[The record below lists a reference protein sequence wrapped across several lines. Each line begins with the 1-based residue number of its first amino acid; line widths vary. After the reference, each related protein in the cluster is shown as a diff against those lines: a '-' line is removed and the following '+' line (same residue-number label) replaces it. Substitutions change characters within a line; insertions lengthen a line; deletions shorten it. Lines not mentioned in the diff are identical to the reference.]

1 MEHLKHVEVLW
12 ICTGIMGPVGIVKAW
27 DTIEGRWKFYVGR
40 CDGYDLDEDVET
52 IMQLGQKFY
61 SLDHITAFGDLTP
74 PKDVT
79 DINVG
84 DKEE

>member
-27 DTIEGRWKFYVGR
+27 DTIENRWKFFVGIGTGR
-40 CDGYDLDEDVET
+40 DLDEDERM
-52 IMQLGQKFY
+52 ILEMGSKSY